1 MTTSTFAALAAS
13 LAFAAA
19 MVWAGAM
26 DLRTMTIRNALV
38 LTLLV
43 AYVPL
48 APAAGLGLSE
58 IGWSVAAASAVLAVG
73 FAFFAAGWIGG
84 GDAKLAAVTALWLG
98 AGHTYDY
105 LFCTAL
111 FGGGLSMALL
121 GFRRL
126 ELPDRWRQTEWIAR
140 LHHPETGVPYGAAMA
155 PAALHVLPQTAWMA
169 AL

>member
-13 LAFAAA
+13 LVFATA
-19 MVWAGAM
+19 MVLAGAM
-26 DLRTMTIRNALV
+26 DLRTMTIRNGLV

-48 APAAGLGLSE
+48 APLAGIGPAD
-58 IGWSVAAASAVLAVG
+58 IGWSVAAASAVLAFG
-73 FAFFAAGWIGG
+73 FAFFAIGWIGG

-98 AGHTYDY
+98 AGHAYDY

-111 FGGGLSMALL
+111 FGGALSMALI
-121 GFRRL
+121 GFRRI
-126 ELPDRWRQTEWIAR
+126 ELPARWRRTGWIAR

-155 PAALHVLPQTAWMA
+155 PAALLVFPQTAWMA